1 MKLSEKIRRELGRIS
16 GTYSGNDAAV
26 DEMNAIL
33 LQLTIALMMIFLI
46 AFALFRIKTTEEL
59 APVEKIREEQ
69 QLNFQRQELIMALER
84 TEEYFQIRYGLKT
97 FTKVGEDEQI
107 VRDISQLI
115 SDGKLVGDQIMRD
128 AYINGS
134 RASFDDYSRMDDLL
148 SMWRTRTLLEAGI
161 DETTMQ
167 AGNGGWLNEQI
178 RLKIEQVRNDVL
190 ALQHQGAELIQRHL
204 AENPGEVGDLGIKS
218 LLEQYIASPPVT
230 RKILL
235 NELDSALR
243 GYAFNRLKQLTGAPL
258 LREVDNE

>member
-69 QLNFQRQELIMALER
+69 LLNFQRQELIMALGR
-84 TEEYFQIRYGLKT
+84 TEEYFHIRYGLKA
-97 FTKVGEDEQI
+97 FSRLGEDEQV
-107 VRDISQLI
+107 VRDLSQLI
-115 SDGKLVGDQIMRD
+115 ANGALVGNQILRD

-134 RASFDDYSRMDDLL
+134 RASFDDYSRHGELL
-148 SMWRTRTLLEAGI
+148 EMWRVRTLLEAGI
-161 DETTMQ
+161 DESTMQ
-167 AGNGGWLNEQI
+167 EGNGEWLAGQI
-178 RLKIEQVRNDVL
+178 IAKVEEVRREVL
-190 ALQHQGAELIQRHL
+190 ALQHQGAELIL
-204 AENPGEVGDLGIKS
+204 AYLAANPSEVGDLGVKS
-218 LLEQYIASPPVT
+218 LLEQYIASPPAT

-243 GYAFNRLKQLTGAPL
+243 GYAFTRLKQLTGAPL
-258 LREVDNE
+258 LREVSDE